1 MCEIQETKFKDF
13 FPKNKNKLHPE
24 LSQIK
29 MEGLY
34 FEYVIDY
41 LTDDHFEIVHEEKAL
56 QKPNKLT
63 ATLKDLIKKL
73 AKPKQ

>member
-1 MCEIQETKFKDF
+1 
-13 FPKNKNKLHPE
+13 
-24 LSQIK
+24 

-41 LTDDHFEIVHEEKAL
+41 LNDDHFEIVHEEKAL

-73 AKPKQ
+73 AKPNQ